1 METACRRAGIK
12 DFTFHDLR
20 HCAINNLRRAG
31 NDFFQI
37 MAMSGHR
44 TMSVFKR
51 YNLADEDELS
61 KIKWPSR
68 DNLIENKS
76 SVN

>member
-1 METACRRAGIK
+1 MRSTIAFKLLVGGQRSKILLSM
-12 DFTFHDLR
+12 TFVVVLST
-20 HCAINNLRRAG
+20 ISGAG

-51 YNLADEDELS
+51 YNLVDEDELS
-61 KIKWPSR
+61 KIKWPSE
-68 DNLIENKS
+68 DGFGEN
-76 SVN
+76 